1 MTKYKKFSKK
11 VLTFVNVRVIDIGI
25 IQLLTY
31 LLTF

>member
-1 MTKYKKFSKK
+1 MTKKEKFSKK